1 VEINKSKW
9 NLKRN
14 SRIKVEHKEESNW
27 KLINKRGNQRGI
39 KVEYKGNSRNQSG
52 ISKWNLKWKSTNQSG
67 IQNGNQKTSNKLKKK
82 QELGMFGRKNVPSF
96 EMNH

>member
-14 SRIKVEHKEESNW
+14 SRIKAEYKEESNW

-39 KVEYKGNSRNQSG
+39 KVEFKEELENQSG
-52 ISKWNLKWKSTNQSG
+52 ISKWNLKWKSSG
-67 IQNGNQKTSNKLKKK
+67 SK
-82 QELGMFGRKNVPSF
+82 
-96 EMNH
+96 